1 MITYRIWQMNPK
13 NTITAEISNAVQ
25 NYINKMG
32 VPPHILEYSD
42 QLENVILPDGMKI
55 VTSAVRIPKNILL
68 IGVQDEQEA

>member
-1 MITYRIWQMNPK
+1 MNPK